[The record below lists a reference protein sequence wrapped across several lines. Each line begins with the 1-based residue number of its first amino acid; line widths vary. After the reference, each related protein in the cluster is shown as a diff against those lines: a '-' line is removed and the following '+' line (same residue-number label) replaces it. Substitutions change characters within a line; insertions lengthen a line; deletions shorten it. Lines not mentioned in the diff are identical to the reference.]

1 MKKMNSNKTHPGN
14 LRNNIDGLGTI
25 SIIFG
30 IVCIGFIMYNVLNV
44 IFS

>member
-1 MKKMNSNKTHPGN
+1 MKKVTHRKGHQYH
-14 LRNNIDGLGTI
+14 IDGLGTI

-30 IVCIGFIMYNVLNV
+30 IACVGFIIYNVCHV

>member
-1 MKKMNSNKTHPGN
+1 MKKTVYHKGHNGS
-14 LRNNIDGLGTI
+14 LRTNIDGLGTI

-30 IVCIGFIMYNVLNV
+30 IACVGFIIYNVFHV